1 MKKRIALA
9 LILLGLSS
17 QAFAV
22 ATFGAV
28 SLTVD
33 ASRFYFDVVVQD
45 ADPGDF
51 NVFRISSEACAI
63 GCPDKERIE
72 FNFNGTDGSFTY
84 GPEVQTFDSPT
95 YDRWQDGVI
104 TDLSLVNI
112 GGFDWRVS
120 GSVAHGADPYVSG
133 DTVSQLAL
141 RTTSDRYLNDVAI
154 TQVVPEVLAFSPS
167 PADFGD
173 VVVGKAGGPIIVT
186 VTNTDAFD
194 EVSFLPWWSDG
205 VLPPFFVAPEIDLPA
220 GMAPCEAEVE
230 PGDACGFAVRF
241 VPTATGPA
249 QQTLQFLSLDEVPVV
264 LGSVDLQG
272 NGIELIT
279 DRRRH
284 GVRPHRH
291 ADAAE
296 QRRRRS
302 RRQRGWFVHLRHR
315 PVGWFRLR
323 GHDPGPTGRADL
335 RGDQRQRH
343 DQRGRCD
350 HGRSRLHDATAAT
363 AAGRAGVRR
372 RADAGSARHGR
383 TRRVAAGRWIDRV
396 TPDGLNGDLGA
407 QMTPRR
413 VTVAGFFSIQERLR
427 AADLDHRAATACGQV
442 AALGDEALHVLA
454 GHEVDHA
461 GDRFRTVDRG
471 SAVLQN
477 LDPFRR
483 GHRDRVS
490 ASRTV
495 TGAGLSM
502 FERIRR

>member
-279 DRRRH
+279 EYTVGGTVSGLTGTLTLQNNGGDDLD
-284 GVRPHRH
+284 VS
-291 ADAAE
+291 ADGSFA
-296 QRRRRS
+296 
-302 RRQRGWFVHLRHR
+302 F
-315 PVGWFRLR
+315 
-323 GHDPGPTGRADL
+323 
-335 RGDQRQRH
+335 
-343 DQRGRCD
+343 
-350 HGRSRLHDATAAT
+350 ATALS
-363 AAGRAGVRR
+363 
-372 RADAGSARHGR
+372 DGSAYAV
-383 TRRVAAGRWIDRV
+383 TILAQPAGQTCEV
-396 TPDGLNGDLGA
+396 TNGSGTISGA
-407 QMTPRR
+407 DVTTVVVDCMTPPPPPPPAAPEY
-413 VTVAGFFSIQERLR
+413 VDVPTLDRLGM
-427 AADLDHRAATACGQV
+427 AVLV
-442 AALGDEALHVLA
+442 VLLLGVGLIGL
-454 GHEVDHA
+454 
-461 GDRFRTVDRG
+461 RRTV
-471 SAVLQN
+471 
-477 LDPFRR
+477 
-483 GHRDRVS
+483 
-490 ASRTV
+490 
-495 TGAGLSM
+495 
-502 FERIRR
+502 